1 MRWQMRPLGLL
12 CSSAFM
18 MMTAMVVALLTNF
31 SGLFP
36 SDTLTPQIRA
46 DVTVLVLAMM
56 MTISLSRVPVR
67 NLDPIRNRRS
77 VSRAVILGMLVS
89 SFIPLAGYFILSGTA
104 YSDYAVG
111 LVFLAATPFAA
122 SVVPLSF
129 ILRGDLD
136 HAARSTI
143 IIYLLSLAWI
153 PFIILISI
161 GQYVDMGTVVM
172 TVFQIIAVPLLLS
185 RLFTKL
191 CISRETMSAF
201 MNICIFLLVWLSV
214 SSTAFPN
221 EFAPLF
227 IFLLIAAMRTF
238 LLGNVVEVAE
248 RRMGIGWSQRVTD
261 ILMTSYKNK
270 GIAIAMCVATM
281 GPLVPLAMVAIAAAI
296 VVEITWV
303 AYMDSVLFSKKRME
317 RELAAEAAASL

>member
-1 MRWQMRPLGLL
+1 
-12 CSSAFM
+12 M
-18 MMTAMVVALLTNF
+18 MMTAMAVALVTNF
-31 SGLFP
+31 TGLFP
-36 SDTLTPQIRA
+36 SDILTPQIRA

-56 MTISLSRVPVR
+56 MTISLSRVPMR
-67 NLDPIRNRRS
+67 NLDPVRNRRS
-77 VSRAVILGMLVS
+77 VLRAVILGMLVS
-89 SFIPLAGYFILSGTA
+89 SFIPLAGYFLLSGTV
-104 YSDYAVG
+104 YSDYAAG

-129 ILRGDLD
+129 ILRGDLP
-136 HAARSTI
+136 HAVRGTI
-143 IIYLLSLAWI
+143 VVYILSLAWI

-161 GQYVDMGTVVM
+161 GQYVEMDTVVR
-172 TVFQIIAVPLLLS
+172 TVFQIIAVPLVLS

-191 CISRETMSAF
+191 RVSREAMSAF

-221 EFAPLF
+221 EWAPLLIF
-227 IFLLIAAMRTF
+227 IIIAAMRTF
-238 LLGNVVEVAE
+238 LLGNAVELAE
-248 RRMGIGWSQRVTD
+248 RRLGIGWSQRVTD

-303 AYMDSVLFSKKRME
+303 AYMDTVLFTKKRMQA
-317 RELAAEAAASL
+317 ELASEMI

>member
-1 MRWQMRPLGLL
+1 
-12 CSSAFM
+12 
-18 MMTAMVVALLTNF
+18 MVTNF
-31 SGLFP
+31 TGLFP
-36 SDTLTPQIRA
+36 SDILTPQIRA

-56 MTISLSRVPVR
+56 MTISLSRVPMR
-67 NLDPIRNRRS
+67 NLDPVRNRRS
-77 VSRAVILGMLVS
+77 VLRAVILGMLVS
-89 SFIPLAGYFILSGTA
+89 SFIPLAGYFLLSGTV
-104 YSDYAVG
+104 YSDYAAG

-129 ILRGDLD
+129 ILRGDLP
-136 HAARSTI
+136 HAARGTI
-143 IIYLLSLAWI
+143 VVYILSLAWI

-161 GQYVDMGTVVM
+161 GQYVEMDTVVR
-172 TVFQIIAVPLLLS
+172 TVFQIIAVPLVLS

-191 CISRETMSAF
+191 RVSREAMSAF

-221 EFAPLF
+221 EWAPLLIF
-227 IFLLIAAMRTF
+227 IIIAAMRTF
-238 LLGNVVEVAE
+238 LLGNAVELAE
-248 RRMGIGWSQRVTD
+248 RRLGIGWSQRVTD

-303 AYMDSVLFSKKRME
+303 AYMDTVLFTKKRMQA
-317 RELAAEAAASL
+317 ELASEMI

>member
-1 MRWQMRPLGLL
+1 MSLL

-18 MMTAMVVALLTNF
+18 MMTAMAVALVTNF
-31 SGLFP
+31 AGLFP

-56 MTISLSRVPVR
+56 MTISLSRVPMR
-67 NLDPIRNRRS
+67 NLDPLRNRRS
-77 VSRAVILGMLVS
+77 VLRAVVLGMLVS
-89 SFIPLAGYFILSGTA
+89 SFIPLAGYFLLSGTA
-104 YSDYAVG
+104 YSDYAAG

-129 ILRGDLD
+129 ILRGDLP
-136 HAARSTI
+136 HAARGTI
-143 IIYLLSLAWI
+143 IVYLLSLAWI
-153 PFIILISI
+153 PLIIFISI
-161 GQYVDMGTVVM
+161 GQYVEMGTVLK
-172 TVFQIIAVPLLLS
+172 TVVQIIAVPLVLS
-185 RLFTKL
+185 RLFTRL
-191 CISRETMSAF
+191 RVSREFMSAF

-221 EFAPLF
+221 EWAPLLIF
-227 IFLLIAAMRTF
+227 IIIAAMRTF
-238 LLGNVVEVAE
+238 LLGNAVELAE
-248 RRMGIGWSQRVTD
+248 RRLGIGWSQRVTD

-303 AYMDSVLFSKKRME
+303 AYMDTVLFARRRME
-317 RELAAEAAASL
+317 AELASEAIHTA

>member
-1 MRWQMRPLGLL
+1 
-12 CSSAFM
+12 
-18 MMTAMVVALLTNF
+18 MVTNF
-31 SGLFP
+31 TGLFP
-36 SDTLTPQIRA
+36 SDILTPQIRA

-56 MTISLSRVPVR
+56 MTISLSRVPMR
-67 NLDPIRNRRS
+67 NLDPVRNRRS
-77 VSRAVILGMLVS
+77 VLRAVILGMLVS
-89 SFIPLAGYFILSGTA
+89 SFIPLAGYFLLSGTV
-104 YSDYAVG
+104 YSDYAAG

-129 ILRGDLD
+129 ILRGDLP
-136 HAARSTI
+136 HAVRGTI
-143 IIYLLSLAWI
+143 VVYILSLAWI

-161 GQYVDMGTVVM
+161 GQYVEMDTVVR
-172 TVFQIIAVPLLLS
+172 TVFQIIAVPLVLS

-191 CISRETMSAF
+191 RVSREAMSAF

-221 EFAPLF
+221 EWAPLLIF
-227 IFLLIAAMRTF
+227 IIIAAMRTF
-238 LLGNVVEVAE
+238 LLGNAVELAE
-248 RRMGIGWSQRVTD
+248 RRLGIGWSQRVTD

-303 AYMDSVLFSKKRME
+303 AYMDTVLFTKKRMQA
-317 RELAAEAAASL
+317 ELASEMI